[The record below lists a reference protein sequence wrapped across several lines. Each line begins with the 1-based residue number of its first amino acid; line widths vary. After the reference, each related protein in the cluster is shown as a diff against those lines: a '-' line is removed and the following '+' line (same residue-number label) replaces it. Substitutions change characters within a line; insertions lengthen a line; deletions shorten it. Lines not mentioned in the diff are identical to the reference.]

1 MAQEELAANRSHQTG
16 LEAQIQDLQ
25 KGRGS
30 LEKDLAKRDQKLQ
43 QQEQTLKEQQ
53 KQQVRQTD

>member
-1 MAQEELAANRSHQTG
+1 MALEELAANRSHQAG
-16 LEAQIQDLQ
+16 LEAQVQDLQ

-30 LEKDLAKRDQKLQ
+30 LEQVLERRDVKLQ
-43 QQEQTLKEQQ
+43 QQEQTLKAVQ